1 LTDSKNYTRAAQE
14 DKRKRQSQL
23 DQEVRQF
30 LANGGKIQK
39 MPVGLCAGHS
49 RISRDSRQVRIKQPH
64 DGDKDG

>member
-1 LTDSKNYTRAAQE
+1 MTDSKSYTRAAQE
-14 DKRKRQSQL
+14 DKRKRQKQL

-30 LANGGKIQK
+30 LDNGGKIQK